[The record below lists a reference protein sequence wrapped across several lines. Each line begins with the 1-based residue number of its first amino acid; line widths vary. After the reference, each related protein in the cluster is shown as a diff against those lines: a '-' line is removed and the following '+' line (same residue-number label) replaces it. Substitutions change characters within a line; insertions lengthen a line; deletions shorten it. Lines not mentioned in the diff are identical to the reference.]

1 MEYELR
7 RFKPQDAQG
16 VKDLILTILTR
27 EYPFD
32 RTAYSDSDLDKVA
45 ETYSGPK
52 DSFFVV
58 EDKSEI
64 VGTAGIKED
73 STEDALLRR
82 LFVDPKHRKK
92 GYGSGLLD
100 TAIKFARDK
109 GYKRIFF
116 RCTDRMSAAMKL
128 CVSKGFKEKDSLEVS
143 GFKIHRL
150 ELGLS

>member
-1 MEYELR
+1 MGYNLR
-7 RFKPQDAQG
+7 QFEPQDSQG
-16 VKDLILTILTR
+16 VKDLILTILTK

-32 RTAYSDSDLDKVA
+32 HSAYSDSDLDKIA

-52 DSFFVV
+52 DSFFVA
-58 EDKSEI
+58 EENGQI
-64 VGTAGIKED
+64 VGTVGIKED

-92 GYGSGLLD
+92 GYGSGLLEM
-100 TAIKFARDK
+100 AAKFAKEK
-109 GYKRIFF
+109 GYKRLFF

-128 CVSKGFKEKDSLEVS
+128 CISKGFKEKDSLEVS

-150 ELGLS
+150 ELGL

>member
-1 MEYELR
+1 MEYNLR
-7 RFKPQDAQG
+7 RFKAQDSQG

-32 RTAYSDSDLDKVA
+32 RSAYSDSDLDKIA
-45 ETYSGPK
+45 ETYSGDK

-58 EDKSEI
+58 EEKGEI
-64 VGTAGIKED
+64 VGTVGIKED
-73 STEDALLRR
+73 SAEDALLRR
-82 LFVDPKHRKK
+82 LFVDPKHRKL

-100 TAIKFARDK
+100 TAIRFAKEK

-116 RCTDRMSAAMKL
+116 RCTDRMAAAMKL
-128 CVSKGFKEKDSLEVS
+128 CISKGFKEKDSLEVS

-150 ELGLS
+150 ELGL

>member
-1 MEYELR
+1 MEYDLR
-7 RFKPQDAQG
+7 QFRSEDSQG
-16 VKDLILTILTR
+16 VKDLICTILTR

-32 RTAYSDSDLDKVA
+32 RSAYSDSDLDKIA

-58 EDKSEI
+58 DEKGSI

-73 STEDALLRR
+73 SAEDALLRR
-82 LFVDPKHRKK
+82 LFVDPKHRNK
-92 GYGSGLLD
+92 GYGSGLLNM
-100 TAIKFARDK
+100 AIEFAKEK

-116 RCTDRMSAAMKL
+116 RCTDRMAAAMKL
-128 CVSKGFKEKDSLEVS
+128 CISKGFKEKDSLEVS

-150 ELGLS
+150 ELGL

>member
-1 MEYELR
+1 MGHQLR
-7 RFKPQDAQG
+7 QFKPQDSEG
-16 VKDLILTILTR
+16 VKSLILTILTR

-32 RTAYSDSDLDKVA
+32 RSAYSDSDLDKIA

-58 EDKSEI
+58 DEDSSI

-73 STEDALLRR
+73 SPEDALLRR

-92 GYGSGLLD
+92 GYGSELLD
-100 TAIKFARDK
+100 RAIKFAKDK
-109 GYKRIFF
+109 GYRRIFF
-116 RCTDRMSAAMKL
+116 RCTDRMAAAMKL
-128 CVSKGFKEKDSLEVS
+128 CISKGFKEKDSLEVS

-150 ELGLS
+150 ELGL

>member
-1 MEYELR
+1 MEHSLR
-7 RFKPQDAQG
+7 RFEPKDSKG
-16 VKDLILTILTR
+16 VKTLILTILTR

-32 RTAYSDSDLDKVA
+32 RSAYSDSDLDKIA

-58 EDKSEI
+58 EEKGEI

-73 STEDALLRR
+73 SSEDALLRR

-92 GYGSGLLD
+92 GYGSELLEE
-100 TAIKFARDK
+100 AVRFAKDK
-109 GYKRIFF
+109 GYKRVFF

-128 CVSKGFKEKDSLEVS
+128 CLSKGFKEKDSLEVS

-150 ELGLS
+150 ELGL